1 MKLSDFDYELPE
13 ELIAQEPLPE
23 RDASRLMVLYRAEG
37 RWEHR
42 RFRELPNFLRSGDVL
57 VFNDSRVIPARLYG
71 RKADTGAR
79 VELLLVEPR
88 GGPWRW
94 KVLARPARRLRPGTV
109 VEILPV
115 SPEASERASAALRA
129 VVEEAL
135 DGGVRVVRF
144 DLGAG
149 GDEGD
154 FFRLLE
160 RVGRVPLP
168 PYVRRELRDPER
180 YQTVYARERG
190 SVAAPTAG
198 LHFTPELLSA
208 LAARGVTF
216 AYVTLHVGLGT
227 FRPVTEEDP
236 TRHRMHEE
244 PYRLPPETAE
254 VLETARREGRMVLAV
269 GTTSLRVL
277 ETVYRRHGRFVPE
290 EGVTDLFLYPGIPVR
305 SVQGLLTNF
314 HLPRSTLLMLVAAFA
329 GYELTMAA
337 YRAAVRERYRFFS
350 FGDAMLI
357 V

>member
-1 MKLSDFDYELPE
+1 M
-13 ELIAQEPLPE
+13 
-23 RDASRLMVLYRAEG
+23 
-37 RWEHR
+37 
-42 RFRELPNFLRSGDVL
+42 
-57 VFNDSRVIPARLYG
+57 
-71 RKADTGAR
+71 
-79 VELLLVEPR
+79 R
-88 GGPWRW
+88 G
-94 KVLARPARRLRPGTV
+94 
-109 VEILPV
+109 
-115 SPEASERASAALRA
+115 
-129 VVEEAL
+129 
-135 DGGVRVVRF
+135 VRF
-144 DLGAG
+144 DLGAEE
-149 GDEGD
+149 EGD
-154 FFRLLE
+154 FFQLLE

-198 LHFTPELLSA
+198 LHFTPELLAA
-208 LAARGVTF
+208 LADRGVTF

-254 VLETARREGRMVLAV
+254 VLDAARREGQRILAV

-290 EGVTDLFLYPGIPVR
+290 EGVTDLFLYPGVPVR

-337 YRAAVRERYRFFS
+337 YRAAVQERYRFFS
-350 FGDAMLI
+350 FGDAMFIL
-357 V
+357 

>member
-1 MKLSDFDYELPE
+1 MRLSDFDYELPE
-13 ELIAQEPLPE
+13 DLIAQEPLPE
-23 RDASRLMVLYRAEG
+23 RDGSRLMVLHRVEG

-42 RFRELPNFLRSGDVL
+42 HFRDLPDFLRPGDVL

-71 RKADTGAR
+71 RKAGTGAR

-88 GGPWRW
+88 GDPWRW

-109 VEILPV
+109 VEIFPAP
-115 SPEASERASAALRA
+115 SEISERTSPALRA
-129 VVEEAL
+129 TVEDVL
-135 DGGVRVVRF
+135 DGGLRGVRF
-144 DLGAG
+144 DLGAEE
-149 GDEGD
+149 EGD
-154 FFRLLE
+154 FFQLLE

-198 LHFTPELLSA
+198 LHFTPELLAA
-208 LAARGVTF
+208 LADRGVTF

-254 VLETARREGRMVLAV
+254 VLDAARREGQRILAV

-290 EGVTDLFLYPGIPVR
+290 EGVTDLFLYPGVPVR

-337 YRAAVRERYRFFS
+337 YRAAVQERYRFFS
-350 FGDAMLI
+350 FGDAMFIL
-357 V
+357 